1 MIEKTKT
8 EEIEAL
14 GFGKMAQSLSDNFE
28 KHQSI
33 LEEFSRKAEEGE
45 LDPLKLQEPFSHLAL
60 AMTQNP
66 AKLAEAN
73 MKFFADSMQLY
84 KNMSENYLG
93 MLSADSSNGTDKVQP
108 EAVVTPAP
116 DDRRFRHDAW
126 DHHPVFKH
134 IRDTYLLTSQ
144 WMQNLVS
151 EVEGLDE
158 STAKKVSFFTE
169 RYLDALSP
177 TNFAATNPAV
187 LERVIE
193 TKGASL
199 VHGMKNMLEDIEE
212 GEGQLKIRM
221 TDTSAF
227 KLGDNIATL
236 PGKVVFENRMFQLIQ
251 YNPSTPSVFKK
262 PLLVVPPWINKY
274 YILDLQ
280 PKNSY
285 LKWLVDQGHTVF
297 VMSWINPD
305 ESYKDVGF
313 DEYVKEGILSA
324 VEAVIAATGEE
335 QLNAIGYCLGGTL
348 LATTLAYMAAK
359 ADDRIASATFLT
371 TMIDFEEPGDLG
383 VFIGEEE
390 VSSLEHTMEE
400 RGYLDGAEMA
410 GTFNLLRANDLI
422 WSFYINN
429 YLMGN
434 DARPFDLL
442 YWNSDSTR
450 MPACM
455 HSFYLRKMYM
465 QNLLREHGELEIDG
479 TPIDLA
485 NVTVPVCFVSANE
498 DHIAP
503 WKSTYAGVKLFG
515 GSKRFILGGSGHIAG
530 IVNPPEAN
538 KYGYRVTSRPPA
550 DAENWAA
557 KAEVHQGSWW
567 PEWQRWVK
575 GKAGKQVDVRMPG
588 DAALG
593 VIEDAPGTY
602 VTK

>member
-1 MIEKTKT
+1 
-8 EEIEAL
+8 
-14 GFGKMAQSLSDNFE
+14 
-28 KHQSI
+28 
-33 LEEFSRKAEEGE
+33 
-45 LDPLKLQEPFSHLAL
+45 QEPFSHLAM

-66 AKLAEAN
+66 TRLAEAN
-73 MKFFADSMQLY
+73 MKFFSSSMQLY
-84 KNMSENYLG
+84 KNMSENYMS
-93 MLSADSSNGTDKVQP
+93 MLMPGADAEEKTPSESSVI
-108 EAVVTPAP
+108 APAA

-126 DHHPVFKH
+126 EHHPIFKH

-144 WMQNLVS
+144 WMRELVI
-151 EVEGLDE
+151 ETDGLDE
-158 STAKKVSFFTE
+158 STAKKVEFFTE

-187 LERVIE
+187 MERLIE

-227 KLGDNIATL
+227 TLGENIATL
-236 PGKVVFENRMFQLIQ
+236 AGKVVFENRMFQLIQ
-251 YNPSTPSVFKK
+251 YNPTTPSVFKK

-297 VMSWINPD
+297 VMSWVNPD
-305 ESYKDVGF
+305 ETYKEVGF
-313 DEYVKEGILSA
+313 DEYVKEGILAA
-324 VEAVIAATGEE
+324 VEAIIAATGEE
-335 QLNAIGYCLGGTL
+335 KLNAIGYCLGGTL
-348 LATTLAYMAAK
+348 LATTLGYMAANG
-359 ADDRIASATFLT
+359 DQRISSATFLA

-390 VSSLEHTMEE
+390 VSSLEHMMDE
-400 RGYLDGAEMA
+400 RGYLDGGEMA

-455 HSFYLRKMYM
+455 HSFYLRNMYM
-465 QNLLREHGELEIDG
+465 QNLLREHGGLEIDG

-485 NVTVPVCFVSANE
+485 KVTIPVCFVSASD

-515 GSKRFILGGSGHIAG
+515 GSRRFILGGSGHIAG

-538 KYGYRVTSRPPA
+538 KYEYRVTSRPPA
-550 DAENWAA
+550 DPEKWAE
-557 KAEVHQGSWW
+557 KAEVHEGSWW

-575 GKAGKQVDVRMPG
+575 GKSGKQVDVRMPG
-588 DAALG
+588 DAGLDT
-593 VIEDAPGTY
+593 IEDAPGSY

>member
-1 MIEKTKT
+1 MIEKKKS

-45 LDPLKLQEPFSHLAL
+45 LDPMKLQEPFSHLAM

-66 AKLAEAN
+66 TRMAEAN
-73 MKFFADSMQLY
+73 MKFFSSSMQLY
-84 KNMSENYLG
+84 KNMSENYLS
-93 MLSADSSNGTDKVQP
+93 MLMPGADAEEKAPSESSVI
-108 EAVVTPAP
+108 APAA

-126 DHHPVFKH
+126 EHHPIFKH

-144 WMQNLVS
+144 WMRELVI
-151 EVEGLDE
+151 ETDGLDE
-158 STAKKVSFFTE
+158 STAKKVEFFTE

-187 LERVIE
+187 MERLIE

-227 KLGDNIATL
+227 TLGENIATL
-236 PGKVVFENRMFQLIQ
+236 AGKVVFENRMFQLIQ
-251 YNPSTPSVFKK
+251 YNPTTPSVFKK

-297 VMSWINPD
+297 VMSWVNPD
-305 ESYKDVGF
+305 ETYKEVGF
-313 DEYVKEGILSA
+313 DEYVKEGILTA
-324 VEAVIAATGEE
+324 VEAIIAATGEE
-335 QLNAIGYCLGGTL
+335 KLNAIGYCLGGTL
-348 LATTLAYMAAK
+348 LATTLGYMAANG
-359 ADDRIASATFLT
+359 DERIASATFLA

-390 VSSLEHTMEE
+390 VSSLEHMMDE
-400 RGYLDGAEMA
+400 RGYLDGGEMA

-455 HSFYLRKMYM
+455 HSFYLRNMYM
-465 QNLLREHGELEIDG
+465 QNLLREHGGLEIDG

-485 NVTVPVCFVSANE
+485 NVTIPVCFVSASD

-515 GSKRFILGGSGHIAG
+515 GSRRFILGGSGHIAG

-538 KYGYRVTSRPPA
+538 KYEYRVTSRSPA
-550 DAENWAA
+550 DPGKWAE
-557 KAEVHQGSWW
+557 KAEVHEGSWW

-575 GKAGKQVDVRMPG
+575 GKSGKQVDVRMPG
-588 DAALG
+588 DAGLDT
-593 VIEDAPGTY
+593 IEDAPGSY

>member
-1 MIEKTKT
+1 MTEKKKA

-14 GFGKMAQSLSDNFE
+14 GFGKMAQSLSDNFD

-33 LEEFSRKAEEGE
+33 LEEFSRQAEEGE
-45 LDPLKLQEPFSHLAL
+45 LDPLKLQEPFSHLAM

-66 AKLAEAN
+66 TRLAEAN
-73 MKFFADSMQLY
+73 IKFFADSMQLY
-84 KNMSENYLG
+84 KNMSESYMSMLG
-93 MLSADSSNGTDKVQP
+93 QGDTNGAKKAQP
-108 EAVVTPAP
+108 EPVVSPAP
-116 DDRRFRHDAW
+116 DDRRFRHEAW
-126 DHHPVFKH
+126 EHHPIFKH

-144 WMQNLVS
+144 WMRELVA
-151 EVEGLDE
+151 ETDGLDE
-158 STAKKVSFFTE
+158 MTAKKVEFFTE

-187 LERVIE
+187 MERLIE

-227 KLGDNIATL
+227 TLGENIATTT
-236 PGKVVFENRMFQLIQ
+236 GKVVFENRMFQLLQ
-251 YNPSTPSVFKK
+251 YNPSTPGVFKK

-297 VMSWINPD
+297 VMSWVNPD
-305 ESYKDVGF
+305 EKYKDVGF
-313 DEYVKEGILSA
+313 DEYVIEGVLAALNA
-324 VEAVIAATGEE
+324 VCAATGEE
-335 QLNAIGYCLGGTL
+335 QINAIGYCLGGTL
-348 LATTLAYMAAK
+348 LATTLAYMAEK
-359 ADDRIASATFLT
+359 GDERITSATFLA

-390 VSSLEHTMEE
+390 VSSLEHMMDE
-400 RGYLDGAEMA
+400 RGYLDGADMA

-450 MPACM
+450 MPAKM
-455 HSFYLRKMYM
+455 HSFYLRNMYM
-465 QNLLREHGELEIDG
+465 KNLLREHGKLEIDG

-485 NVTVPVCFVSANE
+485 NITIPVCFVSAFD

-515 GSKRFILGGSGHIAG
+515 GSKRFILSGSGHIAG
-530 IVNPPEAN
+530 IVNPPDAN
-538 KYGYRVTSRPPA
+538 KYDYRVTSRPPA
-550 DAENWAA
+550 DPENWAE
-557 KAEVHQGSWW
+557 KAEVHEGSWW

-575 GKAGKQVDVRMPG
+575 GKSGKQVDVRIPG

-602 VTK
+602 VTR